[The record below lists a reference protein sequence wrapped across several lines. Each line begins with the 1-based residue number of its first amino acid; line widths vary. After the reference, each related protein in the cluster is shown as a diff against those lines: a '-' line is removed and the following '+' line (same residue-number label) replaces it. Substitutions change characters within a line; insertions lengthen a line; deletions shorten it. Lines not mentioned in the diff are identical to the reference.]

1 MSIIVLGVL
10 EWAQERGVSS
20 QAPSSDRQQGT
31 EGEYSV
37 LGVWQQQRSRL
48 PCNLLGMGKKRILWS

>member
-10 EWAQERGVSS
+10 EWDQERGVSS

-37 LGVWQQQRSRL
+37 LGVWQHKEAGFHVT
-48 PCNLLGMGKKRILWS
+48 C